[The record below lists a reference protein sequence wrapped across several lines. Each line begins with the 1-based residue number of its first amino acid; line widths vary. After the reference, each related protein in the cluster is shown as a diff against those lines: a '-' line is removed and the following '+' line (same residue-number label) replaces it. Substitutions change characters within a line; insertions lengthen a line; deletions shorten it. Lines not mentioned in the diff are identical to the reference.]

1 MKNTFFAQRLKEA
14 RTSQNLT
21 QAELAKK
28 AGVTAAT
35 VSAYESANGT
45 KGKNPSLENAEKL
58 ANALGVSLDWLCARS
73 VNNSNIQITDFLRM
87 LVKLSEQSIVRVD
100 KIDLTHR
107 EAFKAYPNI
116 AETIDFDEYNMLRD
130 LEKTNGVKFEY
141 WRNVVGFGNNQ
152 IDYFL
157 NKWAEME
164 KLHNNR
170 TIDDELYNFW
180 LEKQFLEIDKKQ
192 KQDEEFYNEMMNAN
206 TNTEDKTTQGGDTDV
221 NNP

>member
-107 EAFKAYPNI
+107 EAFKAYPSI

-130 LEKTNGVKFEY
+130 LEETNGVKFEY

-164 KLHNNR
+164 KLRNNR

-192 KQDEEFYNEMMNAN
+192 KQDEDFYNELLNAN
-206 TNTEDKTTQGGDTDV
+206 ANTEDKATQGGENNG

>member
-107 EAFKAYPNI
+107 EAFKAYPSI

-130 LEKTNGVKFEY
+130 LEETNGVKFEY

-192 KQDEEFYNEMMNAN
+192 KQDEDFYNELLNAN
-206 TNTEDKTTQGGDTDV
+206 TNTEDKATQGGDTDV

>member
-21 QAELAKK
+21 QAELANK

-35 VSAYESANGT
+35 VSAYESANGA

-73 VNNSNIQITDFLRM
+73 ANNSNIQITDFLRM

-100 KIDLTHR
+100 KIDFTHY
-107 EAFKAYPNI
+107 EAFKTYPNI
-116 AETIDFDEYNMLRD
+116 AQTIDFDEYNMLRD
-130 LEKTNGVKFEY
+130 LDESQNVTFEY

-157 NKWAEME
+157 DKWAKME
-164 KLHNNR
+164 KLRNNR

-192 KQDEEFYNEMMNAN
+192 KQDEEFYNELMNAN
-206 TNTEDKTTQGGDTDV
+206 TNTEDKEMQGGGTDV